1 MITAI
6 EGPLTVVHSTQ
17 KHELGIMYEKS
28 GKIYIY
34 LKGVAS
40 TAAGDLVTFDEAG
53 ATTRLTKAEADKL
66 KPMAVAMAAIV
77 ADKYGWYQVY
87 GEASVSAL
95 GLCAKEVAIYTSA
108 TAGAADDDPTSQT
121 KINRLIVRT
130 TVGASP
136 AVAAAFINFPSAA

>member
-6 EGPLTVVHSTQ
+6 EGPLTVVHDTQ
-17 KHELGIMYEKS
+17 KHELGVMHEKS

-40 TAAGDLVTFDEAG
+40 TVAGDVVTFDEAG
-53 ATTRLTKAEADKL
+53 ATTRLVKAEADKL
-66 KPMAVAMAAIV
+66 KPIAVALAAVV
-77 ADKYGWYQVY
+77 ANKYGWYQVY
-87 GEASVSAL
+87 GETSLSAL

-108 TAGAADDDPTSQT
+108 TAGAVDDDPTAQT

-130 TVGASP
+130 TVGASA
-136 AVAAAFINFPSAA
+136 AVTAAFINFPSAG